1 MSSGTCHSARKRKG
15 RSMERGRTK
24 KMLINGISVEGDTC
38 RRWEQQACRPPL
50 TFCLLSFLP
59 QAVPC
64 RLPPDYSRC
73 WKCACILR
81 ILNQCSELHPIPPAQ
96 VPALSPLSLLATA
109 FKSQMLPFA
118 AGGAPTTV
126 FGGSRDRRGG
136 DGVGAGGRDGQ
147 WQTCLPS
154 SCT

>member
-1 MSSGTCHSARKRKG
+1 
-15 RSMERGRTK
+15 
-24 KMLINGISVEGDTC
+24 MLINGISVEGDTC

-96 VPALSPLSLLATA
+96 VPALSPSSLLATA
-109 FKSQMLPFA
+109 FKSQMLPLA

-126 FGGSRDRRGG
+126 FGAPGTGEEGLGLER
-136 DGVGAGGRDGQ
+136 AGGTGNGKHVYPAPALKQNHLEAGRMCHQ
-147 WQTCLPS
+147 LIKC
-154 SCT
+154 